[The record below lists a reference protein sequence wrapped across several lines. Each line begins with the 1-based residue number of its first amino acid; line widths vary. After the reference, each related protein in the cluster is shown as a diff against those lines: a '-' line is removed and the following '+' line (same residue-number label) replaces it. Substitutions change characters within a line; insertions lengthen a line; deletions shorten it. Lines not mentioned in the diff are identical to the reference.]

1 MPKINFAELKVASIT
16 GGLEKPDIA
25 DLREELGKSMF
36 MGMTEEES
44 ELGARIYNSQGPID
58 LSDEEVKIVRAYI
71 RNYSWI
77 LRTAVEK
84 CLTK

>member
-1 MPKINFAELKVASIT
+1 MKVNFKAIKVASIT

-36 MGMTEEES
+36 MGMTEPES
-44 ELGARIYNSQGPID
+44 KLGARIYNSQGPIE
-58 LSDEEVKIVRAYI
+58 LSDEEVKIVSAYI
-71 RNYSWI
+71 RNYSWV

>member
-1 MPKINFAELKVASIT
+1 MKVNFKAIKVASIT

-36 MGMTEEES
+36 MGMTEPES
-44 ELGARIYNSQGPID
+44 KLGARIYNSQGPIE
-58 LSDEEVKIVRAYI
+58 LSEEEVRIVRAYI
-71 RNYSWI
+71 RNYSWV
-77 LRTAVEK
+77 LRTAIEK

>member
-1 MPKINFAELKVASIT
+1 MKVNFKEIKVASIT

-25 DLREELGKSMF
+25 DLREELGKPMF
-36 MGMTEEES
+36 LGMTEEES
-44 ELGARIYNSQGPID
+44 ILGARIYNSQGPIE

-71 RNYSWI
+71 RNYSWV

>member
-1 MPKINFAELKVASIT
+1 MKVNFKAIKVASIT

-25 DLREELGKSMF
+25 DLREELGKPMF
-36 MGMTEEES
+36 MGMTEKES
-44 ELGARIYNSQGPID
+44 KLGARIYNSQGPIE

-71 RNYSWI
+71 RNYSWV